1 MGGYQKCLTGLSD
14 CLDEGGE
21 SEDGIQ
27 DNVWLLAWQ
36 LRQWQAK
43 NKGGGMGAQGDIMSS
58 FLDMLGLKCQ
68 KIYLLHVLV
77 FAKEQANCSC
87 EITEIDKCLCRC
99 NGIQKS

>member
-27 DNVWLLAWQ
+27 DDVWLLAWQ

-77 FAKEQANCSC
+77 FAKEQA
-87 EITEIDKCLCRC
+87 ELFL
-99 NGIQKS
+99 